1 MLWNNYD
8 FSNPFTPFFVERLT
22 FRPFFCNTCA
32 LDGYRGCNYFFVTW
46 REVALMTSDGSSLRV
61 SLAARL
67 GLAADAKGHG
77 KLGGLLG
84 GKLGDNRFKV

>member
-1 MLWNNYD
+1 MD
-8 FSNPFTPFFVERLT
+8 
-22 FRPFFCNTCA
+22 
-32 LDGYRGCNYFFVTW
+32 RGCNYFFVTW
-46 REVALMTSDGSSLRV
+46 REVALMTADGSSLRV

-67 GLAADAKGHG
+67 CLAADAKGHG

>member
-1 MLWNNYD
+1 
-8 FSNPFTPFFVERLT
+8 
-22 FRPFFCNTCA
+22 
-32 LDGYRGCNYFFVTW
+32 
-46 REVALMTSDGSSLRV
+46 MTADGSSLRV

-77 KLGGLLG
+77 KLGGLLLVG

>member
-1 MLWNNYD
+1 M
-8 FSNPFTPFFVERLT
+8 T
-22 FRPFFCNTCA
+22 A
-32 LDGYRGCNYFFVTW
+32 DGC
-46 REVALMTSDGSSLRV
+46 SSLRV